1 MMITGLAG
9 RGASNARGA
18 GWAFADEGD
27 AEFLP
32 SFCRIKNMSSIVNI
46 IRRFMLNNIIKF

>member
-18 GWAFADEGD
+18 GWALRMKAQNSAFFPPHKKHED
-27 AEFLP
+27 FVK
-32 SFCRIKNMSSIVNI
+32 IK
-46 IRRFMLNNIIKF
+46 R

>member
-18 GWAFADEGD
+18 GWAFTDED
-27 AEFLP
+27 E
-32 SFCRIKNMSSIVNI
+32 V
-46 IRRFMLNNIIKF
+46 KFRLLFAA

>member
-18 GWAFADEGD
+18 GWAFADEED
-27 AEFLP
+27 E
-32 SFCRIKNMSSIVNI
+32 
-46 IRRFMLNNIIKF
+46 KFRLLFAA

>member
-18 GWAFADEGD
+18 GWAFADEDD
-27 AEFLP
+27 AEFRLL
-32 SFCRIKNMSSIVNI
+32 FAA
-46 IRRFMLNNIIKF
+46 

>member
-32 SFCRIKNMSSIVNI
+32 SFCRI
-46 IRRFMLNNIIKF
+46 

>member
-18 GWAFADEGD
+18 GWALRMKTMQNSAF
-27 AEFLP
+27 FLP
-32 SFCRIKNMSSIVNI
+32 HKKHEEYCQHKEAIYVE
-46 IRRFMLNNIIKF
+46 